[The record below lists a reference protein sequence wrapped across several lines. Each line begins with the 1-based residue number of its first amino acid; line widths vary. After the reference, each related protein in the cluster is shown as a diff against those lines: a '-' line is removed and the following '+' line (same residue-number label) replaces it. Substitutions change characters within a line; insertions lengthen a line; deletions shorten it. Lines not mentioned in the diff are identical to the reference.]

1 VDHDAGRFRN
11 GVIGPG
17 ETVVSPRATRRIAS
31 GPAPSLFNL
40 ALITLAIVTG
50 CGNIQS
56 VEADPPQPTP
66 PPPIGVVGGEAGIT
80 RVTDAAG
87 NARYLGEVEN
97 LGDEVA
103 CNIRVTVNSYDSSD
117 NLLTNPANQNSGFA
131 DLLGETFRF
140 SAFTSAIQE
149 TCLSPGKRAPFD
161 IRNDFLLSQVMRIE
175 SSTTCDGALYEGC
188 LDKGQPFA
196 PPVATLAVDGAVS
209 EGVTGDGRV
218 VYSGTIRNQ
227 SPSDFAPTYH
237 VKIVFTAR
245 NAAGLV
251 VDVACSTIDGA
262 ECPVPQGSPS
272 ANTGLGPGDTWSF
285 SVPLSVEPSDT
296 CSGCFSYIINQKPT
310 L

>member
-1 VDHDAGRFRN
+1 VN
-11 GVIGPG
+11 
-17 ETVVSPRATRRIAS
+17 
-31 GPAPSLFNL
+31 
-40 ALITLAIVTG
+40 
-50 CGNIQS
+50 
-56 VEADPPQPTP
+56 
-66 PPPIGVVGGEAGIT
+66 GEAGIS

-97 LGDEVA
+97 RGDEVA

-117 NLLTNPANQNSGFA
+117 SLLTNPANQNSGFA

-140 SAFTSAIQE
+140 SAFTSTTME
-149 TCLSPGKRAPFD
+149 NCLSPGKRAPFD
-161 IRNDFLLSQVMRIE
+161 IRNDFPLSQVARIE
-175 SSTTCDGALYEGC
+175 FSTTCDGTLYEGC

-196 PPVATLAVDGAVS
+196 PPVATLGVEGTVS
-209 EGVTGDGRV
+209 QGVSGDGRV

-237 VKIVFTAR
+237 VRIVVAAR
-245 NAAGLV
+245 NADGLV

-262 ECPVPQGSPS
+262 ECPTPQGSPS
-272 ANTGLGPGDTWSF
+272 ANTGLGPGNTWLF
-285 SVPLSVEPSDT
+285 SVPLSIAPSST

>member
-1 VDHDAGRFRN
+1 M
-11 GVIGPG
+11 
-17 ETVVSPRATRRIAS
+17 
-31 GPAPSLFNL
+31 
-40 ALITLAIVTG
+40 
-50 CGNIQS
+50 
-56 VEADPPQPTP
+56 
-66 PPPIGVVGGEAGIT
+66 
-80 RVTDAAG
+80 G

-97 LGDEVA
+97 SGNEVA

-117 NLLTNPANQNSGFA
+117 NLLTNPANPNSGFA

-140 SAFTSAIQE
+140 SAFTSATME
-149 TCLSPGKRAPFD
+149 NCLSPGKRASFD
-161 IRNDFLLSQVMRIE
+161 IRNDFPLDRVARIE
-175 SSTTCDGALYEGC
+175 ASTTCDGALYEGC
-188 LDKGQPFA
+188 LDNGQPFA
-196 PPVATLAVDGAVS
+196 PPVATLVVEGAVT

-227 SPSDFAPTYH
+227 SPPSFAPTYH
-237 VKIVFTAR
+237 VKIVFAAR

-285 SVPLSVEPSDT
+285 SVPLSIGPSDT
-296 CSGCFSYIINQKPT
+296 CSGCFFYIINQNPT